1 MPAGTQKNSLSTHG
15 KEFWIPD
22 IHLHK
27 SLVK

>member
-27 SLVK
+27 SVK